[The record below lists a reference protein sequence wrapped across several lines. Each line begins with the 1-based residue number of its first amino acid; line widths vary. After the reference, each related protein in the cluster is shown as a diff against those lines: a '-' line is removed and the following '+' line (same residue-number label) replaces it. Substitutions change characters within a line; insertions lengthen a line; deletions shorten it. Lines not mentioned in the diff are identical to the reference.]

1 MDINFDLNN
10 LKTLSAFD
18 ARNYLIKYFIPL
30 SDGNHAMLVNGSYVL
45 KDDVEVKKA
54 YFGRISKELKEFYL
68 HENCNLKTVT
78 YALNKPTFFD
88 DKINLCP
95 SMKFTFN
102 TEYIPDIE
110 TETKMKFFLKY
121 IFEVLSSSKQD
132 HYEFIIKWLSNMIK
146 GNKNN
151 SCLYL
156 KGIQGIGKSTLFE
169 FMSKYVVG
177 EKLSLETGSDPI
189 RTKFNK
195 ILGGKLLV
203 SLEELENFGKNEWEL
218 ISSTLKR
225 MITSPRINLQNKGS
239 KSYESENIN
248 NYMLCSNNDAIKD
261 DEGRRY
267 FILDIS
273 THRLDDTAYFTKL
286 YGDCFNNK
294 VGEAMFHYLYKIDTE
309 GFNPQRYPMTQN
321 KADSHA
327 KRLDSVYQFLKDE
340 FIFKKRPIKHLVQ
353 ELYDEYLLSI
363 NSLKKPYNKQDFNKK
378 MADIGVAYYKTDGVN
393 KYKITYEDLLIIATK
408 KYWIHELDEF
418 EDKEAIEKKEE
429 EIKVDNKLKVDNE
442 ELKTKND
449 DLINLNKSMSEEL
462 EKIKKEMEEL
472 KAELIKPKVKKTRQ
486 TRKQINIIITND
498 EDLEAQA
505 VEEIQNLK
513 NSILDLI

>member
-1 MDINFDLNN
+1 MN
-10 LKTLSAFD
+10 D
-18 ARNYLIKYFIPL
+18 AKAYLTKYFVPL

-54 YFGRISKELKEFYL
+54 YFNRIPKGLKEFYL
-68 HENCNLKTVT
+68 HETGDVKTVT

-102 TEYIPDIE
+102 SEYVPD
-110 TETKMKFFLKY
+110 TETQIKMKFFLKY

-189 RTKFNK
+189 RTKFNE

-203 SLEELENFGKNEWEL
+203 SLEELENFVKNKWEI

-239 KSYESENIN
+239 KSYESE
-248 NYMLCSNNDAIKD
+248 K
-261 DEGRRY
+261 
-267 FILDIS
+267 
-273 THRLDDTAYFTKL
+273 
-286 YGDCFNNK
+286 
-294 VGEAMFHYLYKIDTE
+294 
-309 GFNPQRYPMTQN
+309 
-321 KADSHA
+321 
-327 KRLDSVYQFLKDE
+327 
-340 FIFKKRPIKHLVQ
+340 
-353 ELYDEYLLSI
+353 
-363 NSLKKPYNKQDFNKK
+363 
-378 MADIGVAYYKTDGVN
+378 
-393 KYKITYEDLLIIATK
+393 
-408 KYWIHELDEF
+408 
-418 EDKEAIEKKEE
+418 
-429 EIKVDNKLKVDNE
+429 
-442 ELKTKND
+442 
-449 DLINLNKSMSEEL
+449 
-462 EKIKKEMEEL
+462 
-472 KAELIKPKVKKTRQ
+472 
-486 TRKQINIIITND
+486 
-498 EDLEAQA
+498 
-505 VEEIQNLK
+505 
-513 NSILDLI
+513 